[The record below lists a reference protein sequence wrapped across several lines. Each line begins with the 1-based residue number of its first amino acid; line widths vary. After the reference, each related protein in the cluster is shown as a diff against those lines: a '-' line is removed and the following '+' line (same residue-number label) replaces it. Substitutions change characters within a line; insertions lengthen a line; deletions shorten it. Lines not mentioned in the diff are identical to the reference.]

1 MEKIIYKLTNDKVY
15 KETLDN
21 GLTIYMYPSNA
32 NNFNITYTI
41 KSGSLITKFKYSNK
55 DKWTSVPIG
64 TSHFLEHMIFK
75 NRDSESIYSYF
86 DKLGSYINA
95 YTTYGNTT
103 FDVIGNRNYKD
114 NLVKLLSI
122 VNTPVFNEKDI
133 EKEKQVI
140 KEEIS
145 MYENTPSAIL
155 NFGLEYNLNINDNH
169 KYMISGSLDDI
180 KKINKK
186 HLYDF
191 YDAFY
196 TPSNSFIVITG
207 NFNVIETICI
217 IKDYFKD
224 KELKDNKVN
233 IFIPNEPICAQKDYE
248 ETNTLVKYKTFKIGL
263 KIDKKRFNKIDSNML
278 DIYLDSILET
288 KFSNASELTN
298 YLKFNNLINND
309 IYYSYDIRDKY
320 IYISFEIYSDYI
332 DEIIKILEDTIDNL
346 KISDKELSIIKKIN
360 TARYIRSFEDIL
372 LINDNITS
380 EVLSNNNVLYNKIDL
395 INKMN
400 IKDINYICD
409 NLNMKHKSIYVIN

>member
-1 MEKIIYKLTNDKVY
+1 
-15 KETLDN
+15 
-21 GLTIYMYPSNA
+21 
-32 NNFNITYTI
+32 
-41 KSGSLITKFKYSNK
+41 
-55 DKWTSVPIG
+55 
-64 TSHFLEHMIFK
+64 
-75 NRDSESIYSYF
+75 
-86 DKLGSYINA
+86 
-95 YTTYGNTT
+95 
-103 FDVIGNRNYKD
+103 
-114 NLVKLLSI
+114 
-122 VNTPVFNEKDI
+122 
-133 EKEKQVI
+133 
-140 KEEIS
+140 

-196 TPSNSFIVITG
+196 IPSNSFIVITG
-207 NFNVIETICI
+207 NFNVIETLCI

-278 DIYLDSILET
+278 DIYLESILET

-298 YLKFNNLINND
+298 YLKLNNLINND

-332 DEIIKILEDTIDNL
+332 DEIIKILEDFMTE
-346 KISDKELSIIKKIN
+346 K
-360 TARYIRSFEDIL
+360 
-372 LINDNITS
+372 
-380 EVLSNNNVLYNKIDL
+380 
-395 INKMN
+395 
-400 IKDINYICD
+400 
-409 NLNMKHKSIYVIN
+409 

>member
-21 GLTIYMYPSNA
+21 GLTIYMYPSNT

-41 KSGSLITKFKYSNK
+41 KAGSLITKFKYSNK
-55 DKWTSVPIG
+55 DKWTSVQIG
-64 TSHFLEHMIFK
+64 TAHFLEHMIFK
-75 NRDSESIYSYF
+75 DKDSESVYSYF

-122 VNTPVFNEKDI
+122 INNPVFNDKDI
-133 EKEKQVI
+133 EKEKPII

-169 KYMISGSLDDI
+169 KYMISGKVEDI

-233 IFIPNEPICAQKDYE
+233 IFIPNEPVCAQKDYE

-278 DIYLDSILET
+278 DIYLESILET
-288 KFSNASELTN
+288 KYSNASELTN
-298 YLKFNNLINND
+298 YLKTNNLINND

-332 DEIIKILEDTIDNL
+332 DEIINILEESINNL
-346 KISDKELSIIKKIN
+346 KISDKELSIIKKVN

-380 EVLSNNNVLYNKIDL
+380 EVLSNNNILYNKIDL

-400 IKDINYICD
+400 VKDINYICD